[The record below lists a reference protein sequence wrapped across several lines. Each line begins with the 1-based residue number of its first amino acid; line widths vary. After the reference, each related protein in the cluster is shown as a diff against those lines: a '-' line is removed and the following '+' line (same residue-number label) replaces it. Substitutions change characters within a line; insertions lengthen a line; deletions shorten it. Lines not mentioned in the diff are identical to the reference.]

1 MRWRRPVG
9 LEQLD
14 ANAAVELAR
23 LGGFE
28 GLSRSV
34 MVGVVPLAALEA
46 LGSKAAVSYAF
57 IGGQMITLMITINV
71 GWLERKM
78 PRRWVVTLAS
88 SFLVVA
94 AGLFLVADGPLFVLA
109 VGLRSAEASIFAVCM
124 SLYIMDYIG
133 KRDLTSTES
142 RRMVYLGAAWVIG
155 PTLGVWLWS
164 NAHTSAPF
172 LISIVMTL
180 VTAGYFW
187 RLRLHRNPVL
197 LTPTTAIP
205 NAVHS
210 MVRFFRQRNLRI
222 AYAITTSRAI
232 FWAALFVYGPIYVV
246 ESGLPTW
253 AAGVFLSAASGMLF
267 ISPMVRVTADRLG
280 TRAVIIGA
288 LGVMSA
294 SMVALAIIGD
304 ARKIGLV
311 FWLTGALGGAAVDML
326 GNIPFM
332 RLVKPRERVA
342 MTAIFTTWRETS
354 FLLAPVIGAV
364 ALGLGSF
371 WLLYLV
377 IAMLLASAAIATSFL
392 PRRL

>member
-1 MRWRRPVG
+1 
-9 LEQLD
+9 
-14 ANAAVELAR
+14 
-23 LGGFE
+23 
-28 GLSRSV
+28 
-34 MVGVVPLAALEA
+34 
-46 LGSKAAVSYAF
+46 
-57 IGGQMITLMITINV
+57 
-71 GWLERKM
+71 
-78 PRRWVVTLAS
+78 
-88 SFLVVA
+88 
-94 AGLFLVADGPLFVLA
+94 
-109 VGLRSAEASIFAVCM
+109 
-124 SLYIMDYIG
+124 
-133 KRDLTSTES
+133 
-142 RRMVYLGAAWVIG
+142 
-155 PTLGVWLWS
+155 
-164 NAHTSAPF
+164 
-172 LISIVMTL
+172 
-180 VTAGYFW
+180 
-187 RLRLHRNPVL
+187 
-197 LTPTTAIP
+197 
-205 NAVHS
+205 

-246 ESGLPTW
+246 ESGLPAW
-253 AAGVFLSAASGMLF
+253 VAGVFLSAASGMLF
-267 ISPMVRVTADRLG
+267 ISPMVRVAADRLG

-304 ARKIGLV
+304 ARQLGLV

-354 FLLAPVIGAV
+354 FLLAPVIAAI

-377 IAMLLASAAIATSFL
+377 IAVLLASAAIATSFL